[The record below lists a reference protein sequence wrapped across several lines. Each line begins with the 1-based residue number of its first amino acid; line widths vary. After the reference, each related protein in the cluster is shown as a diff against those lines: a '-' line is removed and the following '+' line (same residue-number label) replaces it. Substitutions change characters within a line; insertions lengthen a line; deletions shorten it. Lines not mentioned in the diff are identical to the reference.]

1 MSLIEERIPREKFQ
15 DMFRPM
21 IRTIGTRNVILRL
34 NELAKLAVPRQ
45 TSLDQFMSRLESFC
59 YEQKRPKLT
68 EALEQLFELY
78 LDMRLGEAMEKFG
91 EYSEELNAN
100 LDGEKV
106 PEAPEKREG
115 LRRAIEKITALFEE
129 SDLAPQEIEAVFRMK
144 AYPEVLAFFLEH
156 RAKTSAGSSPVP
168 PPANPSPAAG

>member
-1 MSLIEERIPREKFQ
+1 MALIEERIPREQFL

-21 IRTIGTRNVILRL
+21 IRTIGTRTVILRL

-45 TSLDQFMSRLESFC
+45 TSLDQFMARLESFC

-106 PEAPEKREG
+106 PSSPEKRDG
-115 LRRAIEKITALFEE
+115 LRRAIEKITALLEE
-129 SDLAPQEIEAVFRMK
+129 SELAPQEIEAVFRMK
-144 AYPEVLAFFLEH
+144 AYPDVLAFFLEH
-156 RAKTSAGSSPVP
+156 RAKTSGTSSTPPPP
-168 PPANPSPAAG
+168 PPAPPPA